1 MKIHRLTLAARSPGL
16 RRKGALFLLACA
28 MVAGAIVVASA
39 QSRSSASFE
48 ITFDGLTGAGGELNS
63 ASYSQPD
70 GALVRDFPSL
80 TSASASYINETNSSF
95 IAPSVTPISVFW
107 VIE

>member
-16 RRKGALFLLACA
+16 RRKGALLLLAA
-28 MVAGAIVVASA
+28 VMVTGAIVVASA
-39 QSRSSASFE
+39 QGRSSASFQ
-48 ITFDGLTGAGGELNS
+48 ITFDGLTGAGGELSS

-70 GALVRDFPSL
+70 GALARDFPSQ
-80 TSASASYINETNSSF
+80 TSASASYINETNSAF
-95 IAPSVTPISVFW
+95 VAPSGPPLSVFW